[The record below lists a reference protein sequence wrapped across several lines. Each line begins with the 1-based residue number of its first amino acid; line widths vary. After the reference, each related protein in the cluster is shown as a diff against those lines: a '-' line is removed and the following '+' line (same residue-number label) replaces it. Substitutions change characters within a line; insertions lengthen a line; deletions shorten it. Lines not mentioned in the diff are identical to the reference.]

1 MVSHGRLQ
9 LIKIKLNVNKAL
21 DKKISNALE
30 DSTNKIIDNAVETAI
45 EELKRV
51 TPKDTGYAASRWT
64 SYKQESFKISFSLS
78 NKFLISLTESSHY
91 INNDAEY
98 ITYLNAGWSKQAP
111 SYFIEQTLMKSG
123 FEPTII

>member
-91 INNDAEY
+91 VNNDAEY

>member
-1 MVSHGRLQ
+1 MVYHGRLQ

-21 DKKISNALE
+21 DKRISNALE
-30 DSTNKIIDNAVETAI
+30 DSTNKIIEDAVESAI

-91 INNDAEY
+91 VNNDAEY

>member
-1 MVSHGRLQ
+1 MAFCGRLK
-9 LIKIKLNVNKAL
+9 LIKIKLSINKAL
-21 DKKISNALE
+21 DKKIANALE
-30 DSTNKIIDNAVETAI
+30 DTTNEILDDAVKFAV

-78 NKFLISLTESSHY
+78 NRFLISLTENSHFVK
-91 INNDAEY
+91 NDAEY

-123 FEPTII
+123 FEPTRV

>member
-1 MVSHGRLQ
+1 MVYHGRLQ
-9 LIKIKLNVNKAL
+9 LIKIKLNVNKTL
-21 DKKISNALE
+21 DKRISNALE
-30 DSTNKIIDNAVETAI
+30 DSTNKIIEDAVESAVQ
-45 EELKRV
+45 ELKRV

-91 INNDAEY
+91 VNNDAEY

>member
-1 MVSHGRLQ
+1 M
-9 LIKIKLNVNKAL
+9 IKIKLNVNKAL

-91 INNDAEY
+91 VNNDAEY

>member
-1 MVSHGRLQ
+1 MVYHGRLQ
-9 LIKIKLNVNKAL
+9 LIKIKLNVNKTL
-21 DKKISNALE
+21 DKRISNALE
-30 DSTNKIIDNAVETAI
+30 DSTNKIIEDAVESAV

-91 INNDAEY
+91 VNNDAEY

>member
-1 MVSHGRLQ
+1 MALTGRLK

-30 DSTNKIIDNAVETAI
+30 TTTNEILDNAVKVAV
-45 EELKRV
+45 EELKIV

-78 NKFLISLTESSHY
+78 NRFLISLTENSHY
-91 INNDAEY
+91 VKNDAEY

-111 SYFIEQTLMKSG
+111 AYFIEQTLIKSG
-123 FEPTII
+123 FEPTIV

>member
-1 MVSHGRLQ
+1 M
-9 LIKIKLNVNKAL
+9 IKIKLSVNKAL
-21 DKKISNALE
+21 DKKIANALE
-30 DSTNKIIDNAVETAI
+30 DTTNEILDDAVKFAV

-78 NKFLISLTESSHY
+78 NRFLISLTENSHFVK
-91 INNDAEY
+91 NDAEY

-123 FEPTII
+123 FEPTRV